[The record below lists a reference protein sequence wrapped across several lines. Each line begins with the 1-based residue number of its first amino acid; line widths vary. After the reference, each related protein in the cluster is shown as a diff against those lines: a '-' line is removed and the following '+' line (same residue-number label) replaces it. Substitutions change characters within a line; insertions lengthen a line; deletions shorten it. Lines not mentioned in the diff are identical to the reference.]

1 MLCLETEVS
10 LCRLHPSFAA
20 GVSRFQTLGTSAV
33 HLQEQ
38 PCVVVVVGVGV
49 VVVVGVGVG
58 VVGVVGVGVG
68 VVVVVGESQIQTS
81 NW

>member
-38 PCVVVVVGVGV
+38 PCVVVVVVVGVG

-58 VVGVVGVGVG
+58 V

>member
-20 GVSRFQTLGTSAV
+20 GVSRFQTLGTNSV

-38 PCVVVVVGVGV
+38 PCGV
-49 VVVVGVGVG
+49 V
-58 VVGVVGVGVG
+58 